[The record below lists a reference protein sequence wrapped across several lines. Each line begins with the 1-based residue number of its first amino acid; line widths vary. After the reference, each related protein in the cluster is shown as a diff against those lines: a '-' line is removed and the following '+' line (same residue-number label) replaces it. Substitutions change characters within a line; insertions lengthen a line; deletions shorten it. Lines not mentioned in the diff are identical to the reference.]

1 MNRMESP
8 LEQIARQ
15 SLLANAPREGDVID
29 ENGFLR
35 CGKCGELKQKDI
47 LLPGVPDMGIEAHS
61 VRVGIP
67 CACRREEL
75 ARLQTAEETRKHN
88 EAVERILR
96 GGMTDAAYRQYT
108 FEADDTPDS
117 PIGKCCRKYAA
128 AWTEMRQENIGMLL
142 CGSVG
147 TGKSYY
153 ACAIANALA
162 QREIGIYVATMPD
175 LVSRLRGFDDG
186 REMLLAKISQIP
198 LLVVDDLGAER
209 GTDYAVE
216 QVYAVI
222 DARYRAHRP
231 LIVTTNIPVEQMMQ
245 SDDLRYRRIFD
256 RILEMCPVRL
266 KLDGPSRREAG
277 YASRRSLAMDLLRG
291 VDASQQG

>member
-1 MNRMESP
+1 
-8 LEQIARQ
+8 
-15 SLLANAPREGDVID
+15 
-29 ENGFLR
+29 
-35 CGKCGELKQKDI
+35 
-47 LLPGVPDMGIEAHS
+47 
-61 VRVGIP
+61 
-67 CACRREEL
+67 
-75 ARLQTAEETRKHN
+75 
-88 EAVERILR
+88 
-96 GGMTDAAYRQYT
+96 
-108 FEADDTPDS
+108 
-117 PIGKCCRKYAA
+117 
-128 AWTEMRQENIGMLL
+128 MLL

-175 LVSRLRGFDDG
+175 LVSRLRGFDDS

-256 RILEMCPVRL
+256 RILEMCSVRL
-266 KLDGPSRREAG
+266 KLDGSSRREAG
-277 YASRRSLAMDLLRG
+277 YASRRSLAMDLLHG

>member
-162 QREIGIYVATMPD
+162 QA
-175 LVSRLRGFDDG
+175 
-186 REMLLAKISQIP
+186 
-198 LLVVDDLGAER
+198 
-209 GTDYAVE
+209 
-216 QVYAVI
+216 
-222 DARYRAHRP
+222 
-231 LIVTTNIPVEQMMQ
+231 
-245 SDDLRYRRIFD
+245 
-256 RILEMCPVRL
+256 
-266 KLDGPSRREAG
+266 
-277 YASRRSLAMDLLRG
+277 
-291 VDASQQG
+291 